1 MIELLA
7 LGIAVAVGWYWI
19 DTLNA
24 REAALAAAQRACE
37 AEGCQFLD
45 WTVAQ
50 GRLGFD
56 RDAGGRLK
64 VRRVYRFEYSDTGN
78 NRLEGSVTLLG
89 RDVLT
94 VRLARPSMPPVAGNV
109 IDLHDLRE

>member
-37 AEGCQFLD
+37 AEGC
-45 WTVAQ
+45 
-50 GRLGFD
+50 
-56 RDAGGRLK
+56 
-64 VRRVYRFEYSDTGN
+64 
-78 NRLEGSVTLLG
+78 SVTLLG

-109 IDLHDLRE
+109 IDLRDLRE